1 MIRAQRFGRA
11 QRAQCFGREE
21 ASQSEGS
28 PVPLRCSHYHQTILL
43 FSPPSKQTW
52 GAAAYADLE
61 GGFGSV
67 AVVSHMQRS
76 VTLSSVAPGVLWVPG
91 ALKAHGKFRH
101 LWICLEVELNYILF
115 LVPELFIGSKLK
127 PSGWE
132 Q

>member
-1 MIRAQRFGRA
+1 M
-11 QRAQCFGREE
+11 
-21 ASQSEGS
+21 
-28 PVPLRCSHYHQTILL
+28 
-43 FSPPSKQTW
+43 
-52 GAAAYADLE
+52 
-61 GGFGSV
+61 
-67 AVVSHMQRS
+67 AVVSHMHRS